1 VGFLRIIHKYKN
13 NHMKKFNTIFS
24 LLLLSLPIF
33 IGSCKKDPLTKMP
46 IADFSFSGGNSTAP
60 VNVSF
65 TNLSQNATS
74 YQWDFGNGQSSTET
88 APTATYAVGGVYTI
102 TLTAKSDAGTNKI
115 TKTINILNEAKKM
128 PVADFNFSG
137 VNLRAPIQVSFTN
150 LSENATSYSWDF
162 GNGTSSTASS
172 PKATYNDGGNF
183 TITLT
188 ATNANGTNKITK
200 NISILKPYTK
210 VGIEVLTINKYPA
223 TKVDGTDWDGSFS
236 GTYPD
241 VYFEIVN
248 STDQSSIYSLATT
261 SRIENLRTVD
271 LPKGW
276 SSTVSGTAFCD
287 LLKNVDFDVDLY
299 DFESLGTDEY
309 IGTAEFQWSKISTT
323 STPYPSTVESSVY
336 NGSTSKVGITL
347 KLIWKE

>member
-1 VGFLRIIHKYKN
+1 MLITKKLKNVIYLFLVLPI
-13 NHMKKFNTIFS
+13 
-24 LLLLSLPIF
+24 LVLPIF
-33 IGSCKKDPLTKMP
+33 IGGCKKEIVTPMP
-46 IADFSFSGGNSTAP
+46 VADFSYSGTNSNAP

-88 APTATYAVGGVYTI
+88 APTVTYSVGGVYTI

-115 TKTINILNEAKKM
+115 TKIINILNEVKKM
-128 PVADFNFSG
+128 PVADFSFSG

-150 LSENATSYSWDF
+150 LSENATSYNWDF
-162 GNGTSSTASS
+162 GNGTNSTANS
-172 PKATYNDGGNF
+172 PMATYNDGGNF

-223 TKVDGTDWDGSFS
+223 TKEDGTDWDGSFS

-241 VYFEIVN
+241 VYFEIVK
-248 STDQSSIYSLATT
+248 STDQSSIYSLAIA

-276 SSTVSGTAFCD
+276 GSTVSGTAFCD

-299 DFESLGTDEY
+299 DYESLGTDEY
-309 IGTAEFQWSKISTT
+309 MGTAEFQWSKISTI
-323 STPYPSTVESSVY
+323 SIPYPSTVESSVY
-336 NGSTSKVGITL
+336 NGSSSKVGITL

>member
-1 VGFLRIIHKYKN
+1 
-13 NHMKKFNTIFS
+13 MKKFNTIFS
-24 LLLLSLPIF
+24 LLLLLLPVF
-33 IGSCKKDPLTKMP
+33 IGGCKKDPLTKLP
-46 IADFSFSGGNSTAP
+46 IADFTFSGANATAP

-88 APTATYAVGGVYTI
+88 TPSVTYSVGGVYTI

-115 TKTINILNEAKKM
+115 TKTINILNEVKKM

-150 LSENATSYSWDF
+150 LSENATSYYWDF
-162 GNGTSSTASS
+162 GNGTNSTATS
-172 PKATYNDGGNF
+172 PKATYNEGGNF

-188 ATNANGTNKITK
+188 ATSVNGTNKITK

-210 VGIEVLTINKYPA
+210 VGIEVLTINKYPS
-223 TKVDGTDWDGSFS
+223 TKTDGSDWDGSLS

-241 VYFEIVN
+241 VYFEIIN

-299 DFESLGTDEY
+299 DYESLGTDEY
-309 IGTAEFQWSKISTT
+309 MGTAEFQWSKISTT

-336 NGSTSKVGITL
+336 NGSASKVGITL

>member
-1 VGFLRIIHKYKN
+1 
-13 NHMKKFNTIFS
+13 MKKFNTIFS
-24 LLLLSLPIF
+24 LLLLSLPVF

-74 YQWDFGNGQSSTET
+74 YQWDFGNGQSSTEP
-88 APTATYAVGGVYTI
+88 APTANYVMGGVYTI

-128 PVADFNFSG
+128 PVADFTFSG

-150 LSENATSYSWDF
+150 VSENATSYYWDF
-162 GNGTSSTASS
+162 GNGTNSTASS
-172 PKATYNDGGNF
+172 PKATFNDGGNY

-223 TKVDGTDWDGSFS
+223 TKLDGTDWDGSFS

-241 VYFEIVN
+241 VFFKIVE
-248 STDQSSIYSLATT
+248 STDQTPIYSLTTT

-276 SSTVSGTAFCD
+276 NSTVVGSAFCD
-287 LLKNVDFDVDLY
+287 LSKNVDFDVDLY
-299 DFESLGTDEY
+299 DYESLGTDEY

-323 STPYPSTVESSVY
+323 SDPYPTMVESSMFM
-336 NGSTSKVGITL
+336 GTSSKVGITL